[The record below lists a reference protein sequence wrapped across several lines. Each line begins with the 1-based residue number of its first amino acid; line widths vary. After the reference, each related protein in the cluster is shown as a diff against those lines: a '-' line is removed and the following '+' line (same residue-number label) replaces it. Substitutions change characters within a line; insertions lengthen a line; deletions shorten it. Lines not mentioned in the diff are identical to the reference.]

1 MIIVFFIEQLTDS
14 GDRGRSTI
22 NAVLLVA
29 KDTKLGA
36 GNVMHQPHPT
46 EENIAQVTKKRRLN
60 VILKH
65 TAQVSI
71 SLNKIKFIKVKII
84 KP

>member
-14 GDRGRSTI
+14 GDRGRSI
-22 NAVLLVA
+22 MNAVLLVG
-29 KDTKLGA
+29 KDTKLEA
-36 GNVMHQPHPT
+36 GNVMHQPHLT
-46 EENIAQVTKKRRLN
+46 GENIAQVTKKRRLN